1 MSQLDDAMT
10 ALKNADAAGDH
21 EAAQRLAAIAD
32 QLRQQQAPQQSAA
45 QPSAQPSQPAKPK
58 TASER
63 AKDAIAN
70 INAASPLNHLAADDK
85 PVPAPTIASAAKSI
99 AGSTAFGGIAGALSP
114 EIVTGLGMA
123 ASFLPVVGEAVGPAL
138 METGTAMRGARLAEA
153 GLGAVSGLTSEA
165 AGQAVEASGGTKA
178 QAEGARLVGGM
189 LTPSAGAVAGYVAKP
204 AKLAWGL
211 LQKAVGAEQDI
222 PKAVAAA
229 RENMAKLS
237 EAGQPQT
244 AMHAMLQKGVEADRQ
259 AADKAADAVMADAH
273 KRAGAIAQSDAA
285 TATRLVDA
293 ARTRADQIR
302 AEAAQRANVLDKASA
317 GKTATATRVLAQA
330 APELAK
336 VGQVSELSD
345 IGNTLRQAATA
356 KQGEEI
362 AARNA
367 AYQATVAERDAAVKA
382 KEEAGQ
388 HVGETAALAGLK
400 KELKG
405 KLEGEGGFAKTTD
418 AGVRRVYQQVNDALN
433 PANQK
438 LSFEALDQVRRRLG
452 DVIAGN
458 QTVEGYEAIGKQ
470 AAQKMYAQI
479 SKAQEQFV
487 GENAAK
493 ENVQRK
499 LQSEYYEA
507 SGDLTRFGSKVGKKL
522 TAVDRIDPEKFAGD
536 AKALPKAFFNS
547 QQSVRDAKELTGNP
561 QLVDRQAADYA
572 ARSMQGMSAKQAQAW
587 ARDNHDWMREVPGL
601 SQRANSYADKLA
613 QIERVNEGLSKRA
626 ALKAKEAEATRGGAA
641 VAAERE
647 RQTGLVEAG
656 RVARGTEEAKQRVI
670 GEGSKAASAAREQE
684 FAPAKGLETIL
695 KGGEAPEAIR
705 NLLLNGKPEQTRL
718 AARALANEP
727 GGKQVLEQSVRQSM
741 RNMTEGNLRQ
751 QWTERIRPMLS
762 DGKMIPPERLKAL
775 DEDVNRL
782 LRAYKGPDK
791 LSMVQRHI
799 AAAIGTVGGQIPN
812 Q

>member
-1 MSQLDDAMT
+1 MPDFTFTSPEGKSYTVTGPEGATKEQAFQVLQSQIAQGT
-10 ALKNADAAGDH
+10 AKESTAA
-21 EAAQRLAAIAD
+21 
-32 QLRQQQAPQQSAA
+32 APQE
-45 QPSAQPSQPAKPK
+45 PVAKPK

-63 AKDAIAN
+63 AKDAITS

-114 EIVTGLGMA
+114 EIVTGIGMA
-123 ASFLPVVGEAVGPAL
+123 ASFIPGIGEAVGPAL
-138 METGTAMRGARLAEA
+138 METGTAMRGMRLAEA
-153 GLGAVSGLTSEA
+153 GAGAVSGLVSES
-165 AGQAVEASGGTKA
+165 AGQAVEAGRGTKA
-178 QAEGARLVGGM
+178 EADAARLVGGM
-189 LTPSAGAVAGYVAKP
+189 LTPGAGAVAGAVAKP
-204 AKLAWGL
+204 AKLAWNFA
-211 LQKAVGAEQDI
+211 QKVIGGEQSI
-222 PKAVAAA
+222 PKAVEVA
-229 RENMAKLS
+229 RENLAKLS

-273 KRAGAIAQSDAA
+273 KRAASIAQSDAA
-285 TATRLVDA
+285 TATRLVDE

-317 GKTATATRVLAQA
+317 GKLATANRVLAQA

-362 AARNA
+362 AARNS

-388 HVGETAALAGLK
+388 TVGDTAAMASLK
-400 KELKG
+400 KELNS
-405 KLEGEGGFAKTTD
+405 KLSGEGGFAKTTD
-418 AGVRRVYQQVNDALN
+418 AGIRRVYQQVHDAVN
-433 PANQK
+433 PSDQK

-458 QTVEGYEAIGKQ
+458 QSPEGYEAIGKQ

-479 SKAQEQFV
+479 SRAQEEFA
-487 GENAAK
+487 GEAQK
-493 ENVQRK
+493 T
-499 LQSEYYEA
+499 LQSEYAAA
-507 SGDLTRFGSKVGKKL
+507 SGDLTRFGSKAGKKL

-561 QLVDRQAADYA
+561 QLVGRQAADYA

-587 ARDNHDWMREVPGL
+587 VRDNNDWMREIPGL
-601 SQRANSYADKLA
+601 PQRSAAYAQKLA
-613 QIERVNEGLSKRA
+613 QIERVNEGLQKRA
-626 ALKAKEAEATRGGAA
+626 ALKAKESELTRGGAA
-641 VAAERE
+641 STAEKE
-647 RQTGLVEAG
+647 RQAGLEEAG
-656 RVARGTEEAKQRVI
+656 RIARGTEEAKQRVVA
-670 GEGSKAASAAREQE
+670 EGSKAASAAREQA
-684 FAPAKGLETIL
+684 FAPAKGIETIL
-695 KGGEAPEAIR
+695 KGGEAPEAVR
-705 NLLLNGKPEQTRL
+705 NLLLNGKPEQTRRAAAML
-718 AARALANEP
+718 AGEP

-791 LSMVQRHI
+791 LTMIQRHI
-799 AAAIGTVGGQIPN
+799 AAAIGTVGGQVPN